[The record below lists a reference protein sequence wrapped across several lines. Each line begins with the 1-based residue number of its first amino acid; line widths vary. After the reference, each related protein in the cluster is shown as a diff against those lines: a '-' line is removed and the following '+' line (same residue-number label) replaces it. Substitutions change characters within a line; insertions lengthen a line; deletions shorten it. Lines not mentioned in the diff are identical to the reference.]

1 MCGCIDLEG
10 SLPQWD
16 LALIFLLPLSL
27 HVISDTM
34 PDFHTFPHPGKELI
48 ENLTVLRFA
57 NLVFEPLWNRE
68 YIRSV
73 QVRCGECVEL
83 YLLSV
88 VGGGSSAGTVW
99 GMCGAFYAR
108 SASFT
113 FGLVGMLC
121 CAVPCLI
128 TASMDAAPK
137 PYCASTLNQ
146 QVIFSENF
154 GTEGRGGY
162 FDQYGIIRDVIQN
175 HLLQITALFAREPPV
190 RGVGSEGGMWGQ
202 NHLLQIT
209 ALFAMEPP
217 VKGGEQGRTARG
229 GSQAGEP
236 EQGVA
241 DLRGGFTH
249 PGSALQVGGR
259 EGG

>member
-1 MCGCIDLEG
+1 MEYVWTACA
-10 SLPQWD
+10 
-16 LALIFLLPLSL
+16 AL
-27 HVISDTM
+27 
-34 PDFHTFPHPGKELI
+34 
-48 ENLTVLRFA
+48 R
-57 NLVFEPLWNRE
+57 
-68 YIRSV
+68 
-73 QVRCGECVEL
+73 VRD
-83 YLLSV
+83 
-88 VGGGSSAGTVW
+88 
-99 GMCGAFYAR
+99 M
-108 SASFT
+108 SASWRAD
-113 FGLVGMLC
+113 LVRGWGSIPLHDDLC
-121 CAVPCLI
+121 GISSETILFPAL
-128 TASMDAAPK
+128 
-137 PYCASTLNQ
+137 YQ

-175 HLLQITALFAREPPV
+175 HLLQITALFAMEPPV